1 MFNEVSYNNL
11 IAVYLKRLVVSVR
24 FIKGVLFVCF
34 IWGKAAVPAAV
45 SSMLNAMQ
53 SLDVAVCFT
62 NQSDCCASVLTHN
75 YVTKTTNIVKQY
87 I

>member
-1 MFNEVSYNNL
+1 MYFDVIKL
-11 IAVYLKRLVVSVR
+11 PFLVR

-53 SLDVAVCFT
+53 SLDVAVR
-62 NQSDCCASVLTHN
+62 L
-75 YVTKTTNIVKQY
+75 
-87 I
+87 

>member
-1 MFNEVSYNNL
+1 MQWFYPKIFIVIWDISFEPYFFNMSNWFTLYYDVIKL
-11 IAVYLKRLVVSVR
+11 LLVR

-53 SLDVAVCFT
+53 SLDVAVRLWI
-62 NQSDCCASVLTHN
+62 N
-75 YVTKTTNIVKQY
+75 
-87 I
+87 